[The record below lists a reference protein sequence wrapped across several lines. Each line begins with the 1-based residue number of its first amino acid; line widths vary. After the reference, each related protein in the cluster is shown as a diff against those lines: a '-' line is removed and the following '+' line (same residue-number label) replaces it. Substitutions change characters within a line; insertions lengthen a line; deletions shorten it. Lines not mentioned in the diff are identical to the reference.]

1 MIKVKIYEKENQI
14 NKVVIK
20 GHAGYDRGGF
30 DIVCASVS
38 SIVITTINAMVR
50 YDISSINYE
59 EKDGFVSICVINHNK
74 VIDLLIDNMLDLLGN
89 LEQQYQNYIK
99 LNKEVSSC

>member
-20 GHAGYDRGGF
+20 GHAGYDRSGF

-38 SIVITTINAMVR
+38 SIVITTINAIVR
-50 YDISSINYE
+50 YDTSSINYE